1 MERAFVPKVS
11 PASPGTQWIYSSVS
25 EASLQKTG
33 VFLNSAGDF
42 WEFWVQT
49 VRLPVSRDNRR

>member
-33 VFLNSAGDF
+33 VFLNSALG
-42 WEFWVQT
+42 EFRVFAAKCLKSL
-49 VRLPVSRDNRR
+49 VGASA